1 MKRLVRGP
9 KRWSLQARLL
19 AGVLALVC
27 AGFVVADMASV
38 ALLRMYLVERID
50 EQLHLT
56 MQQLVKLEPADVT
69 DAEAEL
75 LSQSRR
81 KGKTYF
87 DAYVLEFLDE
97 NGRQQVR
104 YAGGDEQRGGPALPA
119 LDIASV
125 RQRAGTPF
133 FVPNAE
139 SYHRHPGYQVL
150 VGERESGKG
159 SVVIAYDLTGVAK
172 TMGRLGAIEIAVT
185 LAVLGLATAL
195 GVWVIRMSLRPLT
208 EVEQTAEKIIAGGDL
223 SRRVPEQAGTRTEMG
238 RLSRTLNTMLTQ
250 IEGSFAERT
259 ESEAR
264 LRRFVADASH
274 ELRTPLAGIRGLAEL
289 HRQGVVTDPAEVSA
303 LLARIET
310 EATRM
315 GLLVEDL
322 LLLARLDEQ
331 RPLRS
336 EPVDLVPLAADAIE
350 AAQLRDLERPLRL
363 ELLDGEPPVVRGDED
378 RLRQVVTNLVGNA
391 LTHTPAGTPVTV
403 RVGVEGDRALLE
415 VVDRGPGLAPEHA
428 ERVFER
434 FYRADPARARDHE
447 RSPAAGSGLGLSI
460 VAALV
465 TAHGGDVCHR
475 ATPGGGA
482 TFRITLPLA

>member
-1 MKRLVRGP
+1 MRGP
-9 KRWSLQARLL
+9 KRWSLRARLL
-19 AGVLALVC
+19 AGVLALVA
-27 AGFVVADMASV
+27 AGFVVADLASV
-38 ALLRMYLVERID
+38 SLLRMYLVQQID
-50 EQLHLT
+50 EQLDLAVRGLA
-56 MQQLVKLEPADVT
+56 QKEPAEFTESDV
-69 DAEAEL
+69 AL
-75 LSQSRR
+75 LARDETQR
-81 KGKTYF
+81 KTFF
-87 DAYVLEFLDE
+87 DAYVLEFRDAKGNVELRYPGE
-97 NGRQQVR
+97 N
-104 YAGGDEQRGGPALPA
+104 DQRGAPALPP
-119 LDIASV
+119 LDLASV

-133 FVPNAE
+133 FVPNEEA
-139 SYHRHPGYQVL
+139 YHRHPGYQVL
-150 VGERESGKG
+150 VGERDSGRG

-172 TMGRLGAIEIAVT
+172 TMARLGAIEIAVT

-195 GVWVIRMSLRPLT
+195 GVWVIRMGLRPLT
-208 EVEQTAEKIIAGGDL
+208 EVEQTAEDIIAGGDL
-223 SRRVPEQAGTRTEMG
+223 SRRVPEQVSPRTEMG
-238 RLSRTLNTMLTQ
+238 RLSRTLNTMLAQ

-331 RPLRS
+331 RPMRS
-336 EPVDLVPLAADAIE
+336 EPVDLVPIAADAIE
-350 AAQLRDLERPLRL
+350 SAQLRELDRPLRL
-363 ELLDGEPPVVRGDED
+363 ELLDGDAPVVCGDED
-378 RLRQVVTNLVGNA
+378 RLRQVVTNLLGNA

-403 RVGVEGDRALLE
+403 RVGVEKGRALLE

-465 TAHGGDVCHR
+465 AAHGGEVCHR
-475 ATPGGGA
+475 PTPGGGA
-482 TFRITLPLA
+482 TFRITLPLALL